1 MNTFISPKKNERE
14 KEDGREKHCMGLA
27 FNKPSTA
34 VPGLLFS
41 LFLSFFFSVD
51 STKKRRKLTTVQSF
65 VLKTFASFAVA
76 TGQSL

>member
-1 MNTFISPKKNERE
+1 MNTFISPKKKTRE

-34 VPGLLFS
+34 VPGLLLS

-51 STKKRRKLTTVQSF
+51 STKKEEN
-65 VLKTFASFAVA
+65 
-76 TGQSL
+76 

>member
-34 VPGLLFS
+34 VPGLLLS

-51 STKKRRKLTTVQSF
+51 STKKEEN
-65 VLKTFASFAVA
+65 
-76 TGQSL
+76 